1 MGMGGGNINYVQMQV
16 VKVSW
21 ICYPTAIYI
30 LTISNWKSFFVF
42 GPLSFCFC
50 VNYLTIYFFFL
61 LFFLLCIQVVEFQSC
76 LGVLLSLILVWLVCS
91 LFS

>member
-30 LTISNWKSFFVF
+30 LTISNWKSFFVL

-50 VNYLTIYFFFL
+50 VNYLTIYFFF
-61 LFFLLCIQVVEFQSC
+61 FVVFSSLHTGCRVPIMSWCTIESDPGMV
-76 LGVLLSLILVWLVCS
+76 GVLFV
-91 LFS
+91 